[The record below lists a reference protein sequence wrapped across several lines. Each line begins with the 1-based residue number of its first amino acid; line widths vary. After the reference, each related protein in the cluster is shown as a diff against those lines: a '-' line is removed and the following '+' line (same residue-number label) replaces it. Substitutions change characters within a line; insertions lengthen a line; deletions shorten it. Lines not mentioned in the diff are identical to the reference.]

1 VNTLT
6 EVIKLEA
13 EDIKQNFNDIDFLKL
28 LKQDMTPKKSEV
40 RDKFQYTRLFKA
52 IIKFI
57 VALFEANDYLTNE
70 ITFDDMELEHAL
82 VQVLMD
88 WRGEQEVD
96 LFLTRSSSQFS
107 SSSQYAVLTRILTQS
122 IRCSR

>member
-1 VNTLT
+1 MT

-88 WRGEQEVD
+88 WRSEQEVE
-96 LFLTRSSSQFS
+96 LVHNRSSSQFS
-107 SSSQYAVLTRILTQS
+107 SSSQYAVLTLILTQL

>member
-1 VNTLT
+1 LT

-88 WRGEQEVD
+88 WRSEQEVE
-96 LFLTRSSSQFS
+96 LVHNRSSSQFS
-107 SSSQYAVLTRILTQS
+107 SSSQYAVLTLILTQL